1 MRLASGW
8 AFCSQRLLVRQS
20 VELGGDEAHF
30 GGKLHALFAQVLKI
44 ASELFIEEDDRF
56 GAHET
61 VLGAAEREHVEAKVA
76 SGLAQ
81 ALAEGSGGIGDAG
94 AVHVDKHFV
103 VMGEAGEGF

>member
-1 MRLASGW
+1 MRLACW
-8 AFCSQRLLVRQS
+8 AFCSQRLLVSRAS
-20 VELGGDEAHF
+20 NWAENEAHF

-61 VLGAAEREHVEAKVA
+61 VLGAAEESTSRPRSRVA
-76 SGLAQ
+76 WRK

-94 AVHVDKHFV
+94 AVQCGQTFRGH
-103 VMGEAGEGF
+103 GRSGRGL